1 MTRAPILEARD
12 IIKEL
17 GEGNAKIQALKGVN
31 LTLYPGE
38 FTLLMGPSGSGKTTL
53 LSILGCILSPTS
65 GSVAIAGESASGRS
79 AEELADL
86 RRRHLGFIFQAYN
99 LFPTLNALDNVKIA
113 LDVRGISGEEATKR
127 ADELLRAVGL
137 GHRLHSFP
145 GTLSGGE
152 KQRVAIARAI
162 ASSPSIV
169 LADEPTS
176 ALDTENGHAIM
187 ELLSKL
193 AKDEKRT
200 ILAVTH
206 DPRTIPYADR
216 VIEIE
221 DGLII
226 GQTEGAEAP
235 ASAASEQKPASGS
248 GKTRQKRKQYA
259 NA

>member
-1 MTRAPILEARD
+1 MTHTPILEARH
-12 IIKEL
+12 IVKEL
-17 GEGNAKIQALKGVN
+17 GQGDGKVQAVRGVS
-31 LTLYPGE
+31 LTLSPGE

-65 GSVAIAGESASGRS
+65 GSLFVAGETATGRS
-79 AEELADL
+79 AEELAEL
-86 RRRHLGFIFQAYN
+86 RRRHFGFIFQAYN

-113 LDVRGISGEEATKR
+113 LDVRGFSAADCQER
-127 ADELLRAVGL
+127 AGAALDEVGL
-137 GHRLHSFP
+137 SHRAKSFP
-145 GTLSGGE
+145 STLSGGE

-187 ELLSKL
+187 ALLARLVRS
-193 AKDEKRT
+193 ENRT

-216 VIEIE
+216 LIEIE
-221 DGLII
+221 DGLITAHKKRI
-226 GQTEGAEAP
+226 QALHNIVHYNQQGSAN
-235 ASAASEQKPASGS
+235 ASSN
-248 GKTRQKRKQYA
+248 KRKRHA
-259 NA
+259 HA

>member
-1 MTRAPILEARD
+1 MTRAPILEARQ
-12 IIKEL
+12 IVKEL

-31 LTLYPGE
+31 ITLYPGE

-65 GSVAIAGESASGRS
+65 GSVAVAGESASGRS

-99 LFPTLNALDNVKIA
+99 LFPTLDALDNVKLA
-113 LDVRGISGEEATKR
+113 LDVRGFSAADAAKR
-127 ADELLRAVGL
+127 AEESLLAVGL
-137 GHRLHSFP
+137 GHRLHSHP

-162 ASSPSIV
+162 SSSPSIV

-193 AKDEKRT
+193 AKDEQRT

-221 DGLII
+221 DGLIK
-226 GQTEGAEAP
+226 EPEAEEP
-235 ASAASEQKPASGS
+235 AQAASEVRSAGGS
-248 GKTRQKRKQYA
+248 GKTGRKRKQYA